1 MPGLWTVGNRDDADR
16 RVHLLLRMPGLPHVA
31 AIESRGLLRVLLV
44 RVGEVPA
51 DPESDGMLRDLGE
64 LMPAI
69 RRDGVRRF
77 HDQSS
82 PPPPPIS
89 HEPAS
94 LTPKSLPPMS

>member
-1 MPGLWTVGNRDDADR
+1 MFGIRNDADR
-16 RVHLLLRMPGLPHVA
+16 RLHLLLRMHGLPHSA
-31 AIESRGLLRVLLV
+31 ATKGRGLLRVLLV

-51 DPESDGMLRDLGE
+51 DPESRRVLRDLGE
-64 LMPAI
+64 LMPAN
-69 RRDGVRRF
+69 RCDGVRRS